1 MINTNKINY
10 NYKNWVVMLYGTTIT
25 FKCVLYADNITKT
38 LEREYDLPSNMRDLT
53 FENEFVIINCGSR
66 ITQFKLD
73 EDSCLI
79 GDVYEDDDFVESV
92 AAHDFWDDWVD

>member
-10 NYKNWVVMLYGTTIT
+10 NYKNWVVMLYDTTIT

-38 LEREYDLPSNMRDLT
+38 LEREYDLPSNMREVT
-53 FENEFVIINCGSR
+53 FENEFVIINCGTR
-66 ITQFKLD
+66 ITQFKLE

-79 GDVYEDDDFVESV
+79 GDVYENDNFVESV
-92 AAHDFWDDWVD
+92 GAHDFWDDWID